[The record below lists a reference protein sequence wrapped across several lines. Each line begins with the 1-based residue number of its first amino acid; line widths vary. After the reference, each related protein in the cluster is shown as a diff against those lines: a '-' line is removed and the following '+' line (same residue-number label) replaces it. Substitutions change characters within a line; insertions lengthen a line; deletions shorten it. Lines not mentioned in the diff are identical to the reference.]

1 MTKINFTPEHMS
13 KLKELA
19 VKMLFT
25 NGIVRGKLGT
35 PMNIVELIHTTTVNQ
50 LNEIKASLAKKIE
63 TIEKQDEWIS
73 PDNDKLAA
81 LKETKELINLI
92 VGYKRMVTERAE
104 IEQKKKELSAKLT
117 ELKESQKTP
126 EDRIKEMEAQL
137 AALDEF

>member
-92 VGYKRMVTERAE
+92 VGYKRMITERAE